1 MFQMKEQDKT
11 PEELNEV
18 EIANQVKGNDCT
30 MIKEFRRIDE
40 QSKKLEI
47 FHKETENKEKH
58 NR

>member
-40 QSKKLEI
+40 QSKIGRASCRE
-47 FHKETENKEKH
+47 
-58 NR
+58 RV

>member
-47 FHKETENKEKH
+47 QRDKQNEETEE
-58 NR
+58 